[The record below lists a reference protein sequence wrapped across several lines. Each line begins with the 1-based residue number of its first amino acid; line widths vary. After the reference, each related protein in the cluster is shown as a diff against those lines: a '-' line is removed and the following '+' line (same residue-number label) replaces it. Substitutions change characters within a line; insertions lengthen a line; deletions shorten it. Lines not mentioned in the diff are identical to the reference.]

1 MNKVIEENTISKENV
16 RLVLEVL
23 QEQGYEIRNRNSSF
37 KVTEQALYLYPKI
50 KEAINKNKEEIKYL
64 EKYGLPNKSKDIT
77 TMASGLLMS
86 DKQELIENKIN
97 KITQA
102 NVINYSY
109 IEKINNVVGT
119 LRNNK
124 YYDIIRLRYFEGKT
138 IEELCEYF
146 EVSDTTIKKAK
157 NKLINEIRVLL
168 FPNNVINELGY

>member
-1 MNKVIEENTISKENV
+1 MKKRV
-16 RLVLEVL
+16 VLGLSGGVDSAVAAYL
-23 QEQGYEIRNRNSSF
+23 LKEQGYEIRNKNNSF

-64 EKYGLPNKSKDIT
+64 KKYGLPSKSKDIT
-77 TMASGLLMS
+77 SMNHGV
-86 DKQELIENKIN
+86 IKIN

-109 IEKINNVVGT
+109 IEKINSVISSLKNE
-119 LRNNK
+119 K
-124 YYDIIRLRYFEGKT
+124 YYEIIKLKYFEGKT
-138 IEELCEYF
+138 IDDMCEYF

-168 FPNNVINELGY
+168 FPNNVISELGY